1 MAGISEKAA
10 STKRRFSFHI
20 HLVSVMILM
29 LITSGLVIGTL
40 NYFHTSD
47 IVAENQARALE
58 QVGRA
63 TVSELEGVMFP
74 AQNFV
79 HSLAAMNLTM
89 AQLNNSQRSW
99 LPMLY
104 SSLSQQRGLSAV
116 YMGYANGDFYL
127 VRPLDT
133 LEKRQQV
140 SAPIG
145 SVVLVTKI
153 VNGYSSNVFYDN
165 ELRPLRD
172 QIDRNYQL
180 DPRERPWYKLA
191 INSPSIVATDPYVFY
206 TTKEV
211 GVTFAHANKQRNMVV
226 GADLTLASVSKSLG
240 KNKLSESSL
249 LVMFN
254 SDYSVL
260 AHQQASWIA
269 DNLQVTE
276 EEVILP
282 RLDKQNLG
290 VLSQFSDHS
299 GAVDGGSFIIN
310 GEHED
315 WIGQIIELTLEVNAD
330 RENVKIDKL
339 FLGLASPEDEIL
351 MDARAARDQSVV
363 FSIFI
368 VLVSIPIAWYVS
380 RLVAKPL
387 RELMNQNEAI
397 MAFDF
402 DATKQVNSV
411 VLEVH
416 QLSRITEQLKKT
428 IKQFSD
434 VSTMLGEEDNF
445 GRLLDKSVQEMQT
458 ILDMEQGAIWLKND
472 QLFELQTK
480 ALEGMQLPQ
489 TFTYADTLTQPLV
502 KYLLDTTTSSTTKF
516 TSLDYQGKPLN
527 LVVSPLINR
536 ENKLVGMIAT
546 FSHHQANVSPR
557 VLSFIDALSSVVTI
571 AIENRHLIESQKNLL
586 ESFIKLT
593 AGAID
598 AKSPYTGGHCQ
609 RVPELTKM
617 LANAA
622 VEQQHGVFADFS
634 MNEAQ
639 WEELYIAS
647 WLHDCGKVT
656 TPEYVVDKAT
666 KLETIYDRIHEVRMR
681 FEVLK
686 RDAQLSYWQQVAGGL
701 PEQEQES
708 LQAQLEQQ
716 LATLDEEFA
725 FVAKSNIGGEFMGAE
740 DIERLHQIG
749 LRTWQRTIDD
759 SLGLSHME
767 LDRRAS
773 QSTHLPAT
781 EKLLDDK
788 PEHIIYRRE
797 DEKIDADNPWG
808 FKLKVPEYK
817 YNRGELYNLSIAR
830 GTLSEEERYKINDHI
845 VQTIIML
852 EKLPFPHHLRRVPE
866 IAGGHH
872 EKMDGTGYPKQL
884 TKEQMPTTARMMA
897 VADIFEALT
906 AVDRPYKKG
915 KSLSQ
920 SLKIMRFMCDDKHI
934 DADIFRLFLHS
945 GIYLEY
951 AKAFLKPEQ
960 IDEIDINDYLP
971 DQA

>member
-1 MAGISEKAA
+1 MVSLAQKSAD
-10 STKRRFSFHI
+10 SKRRFSFHI

-47 IVAENQARALE
+47 IVAENQARALG

-79 HSLAAMNLTM
+79 HSLAAMDLKM
-89 AQLNNSQRSW
+89 QQVDNSQQSW
-99 LPMLY
+99 LPMIY
-104 SSLSQQRGLSAV
+104 ATLSQQRGLSAV

-133 LEKRQQV
+133 SAKRELVQ
-140 SAPIG
+140 APQN

-153 VNGYSSNVFYDN
+153 TNGQSSNNFYDE
-165 ELRPLRD
+165 ELKPLKD
-172 QIDRNYQL
+172 QIERVYQL
-180 DPRERPWYKLA
+180 DPRERPWYQLA
-191 INSPSIVATDPYVFY
+191 MQSPGLVATDPYIFY

-211 GVTFAHANKQRNMVV
+211 GVTFAHANKNSNMVV
-226 GADLTLASVSKSLG
+226 GADITLASVSQSLN
-240 KNKLSESSL
+240 KNLISPSSQ

-254 SDYSVL
+254 NQYSVL
-260 AHQQASWIA
+260 AHQQPSWIGE
-269 DNLQVTE
+269 NLQMNE

-282 RLDKQNLG
+282 RLDKQDLG
-290 VLSQFSDHS
+290 VLSQLAGHLDTVGS
-299 GAVDGGSFIIN
+299 GSFIIK
-310 GEHED
+310 GKQED
-315 WIGQIIELTLEVNAD
+315 WIGQIIKLTLDVNAS
-330 RENVKIDKL
+330 RENLKVDNYY
-339 FLGLASPEDEIL
+339 LGLASPEDEVL
-351 MDARAARDQSVV
+351 MDARAARDQSVI

-368 VLVSIPIAWYVS
+368 VLISIPIAWYVS

-387 RELMNQNEAI
+387 RELMIQNEAI

-428 IKQFSD
+428 IKQFAD

-445 GRLLDKSVQEMQT
+445 GRLLDKCVQEMQT
-458 ILDMEQGAIWLKND
+458 ILDMNHGAIWLKQD
-472 QLFELQTK
+472 DKFVLQTMALEDFEL
-480 ALEGMQLPQ
+480 PQ
-489 TFTYADTLTQPLV
+489 EFAYTDTLSQPLV
-502 KYLLDTTTSSTTKF
+502 QQLLDSTTSSTTKYKQF
-516 TSLDYQGKPLN
+516 ELQGSELN

-536 ENKLVGMIAT
+536 DNKLVGMIAS
-546 FSHHQANVSPR
+546 FSRHQANISPR

-571 AIENRHLIESQKNLL
+571 AIENRHLIESQKHLL
-586 ESFIKLT
+586 EAFIKLT

-617 LANAA
+617 LASAA
-622 VEQQHGVFADFS
+622 VEQQQGIFADFVMS
-634 MNEAQ
+634 EAQ

-666 KLETIYDRIHEVRMR
+666 KLETIYDRIHEIRMR

-686 RDAQLSYWQQVAGGL
+686 RDAQLDYWQEVAKGVGDDEQVK
-701 PEQEQES
+701 
-708 LQAQLEQQ
+708 LQSKLDAQLV
-716 LATLDEEFA
+716 ALDEEFA
-725 FVAKSNIGGEFMGAE
+725 FVAKSNIGGEFMGGE
-740 DIERLHQIG
+740 DVERLKVIAQ
-749 LRTWQRTIDD
+749 RTWQRTIDD
-759 SLGLSHME
+759 RLGLSHME
-767 LDRRAS
+767 LDRRAAVT
-773 QSTHLPAT
+773 QSLPAT
-781 EKLLDDK
+781 EKLIDDK
-788 PEHIIYRRE
+788 AEHIIHRRD
-797 DEKIDADNPWG
+797 DEIITEDNPWG
-808 FKLKVPEYK
+808 FKLNVPKYK

-852 EKLPFPHHLRRVPE
+852 EKLPFPDHLRLVPE

-872 EKMDGTGYPKQL
+872 EKMDGSGYPKRL
-884 TKEQMPTTARMMA
+884 TKEQMPATARMMA

-915 KSLSQ
+915 KNLSQ
-920 SLKIMRFMCDDKHI
+920 SLKIMGFMCKDQHI
-934 DADIFRLFLHS
+934 DADIFRLFLES
-945 GIYLEY
+945 GVYLEY
-951 AKAFLKPEQ
+951 AKQFLKAEQ
-960 IDEIDINDYLP
+960 IDDININDYLP
-971 DQA
+971 ETT